1 LLARQLVRWQ
11 LQLVQLSLEA
21 QQILMLMSAVCGIH
35 ARADHHGQ
43 KLGGDELMR
52 GFHLWLCIQHDPHAA
67 FTFGTVQRVEC
78 AAVGATAVARRRRQ
92 TRVDEMRLDI

>member
-1 LLARQLVRWQ
+1 MGAVCVAETMATAVGRPFLLARQLVRWQ

-21 QQILMLMSAVCGIH
+21 QQILMLTSAMVCGVN

-43 KLGGDELMR
+43 TLGGDELMR

-67 FTFGTVQRVEC
+67 FTFDTVPRS
-78 AAVGATAVARRRRQ
+78 
-92 TRVDEMRLDI
+92 